1 MSGPSHL
8 ALRAAALVAAVAT
21 GGAAFAQA
29 VKPPTEEQSIALGKA
44 VVERNCAMCHAV
56 GRAGSSPNPNAPAFR
71 DLSHRLNVDELG
83 EGLAQGILTE
93 HPAMPEFRLTPPEI
107 IGVIRYLR
115 AIQQEQRASGREAA
129 AAVRPG

>member
-1 MSGPSHL
+1 MSWRSHPAPRL
-8 ALRAAALVAAVAT
+8 AALAAAIAA
-21 GGAAFAQA
+21 GSAFAQPA
-29 VKPPTEEQSIALGKA
+29 QPPTEEQSLALGKA
-44 VVERNCAMCHAV
+44 VVERNCSQCHAV

-71 DLSHRLNVDELG
+71 DMSRRLDVEQLG

-115 AIQQEQRASGREAA
+115 AIQQDQRASAGRRAA
-129 AAVRPG
+129 TIPNG